1 MVKNLLLST
10 FLSLRAHKLR
20 VFLTMVGIIIGIT
33 AVVTVSA
40 IGEGMKQSSL
50 EVLDSTDSNTIRLVY
65 RLDLEDDEAAAGSN
79 FDSFAFNRTDLKT
92 LRKLDHIDNIAAD
105 YGYGFGSTETIDASL
120 AYFETSS
127 SGQMMAFKKAA
138 DNIAFGHDL
147 TEQDMN
153 DNKIVLTYESM
164 QQSLNVRNPKD
175 IIGRAIDVD
184 GLKFQ
189 VVGVK
194 QKLDMDQMI
203 MDDSVFYNVIPKKAY
218 NELAK
223 NKPINAIKMK
233 LSEGADRG
241 QVVDEANTLLKE
253 RHPDLLGNFEEDRSN
268 EQMRQQIES
277 MLQAVI
283 TGLLFITAISLLVG
297 GIGVMNIMYVSVSER
312 KREIGIRRAI
322 GAKPSNILIQF
333 LLEAAFIT
341 LIGGIIG
348 VLLGS
353 GIASLISSIS
363 PDIKAIVSP
372 KMAFMSASI
381 SAGIGLIFGV
391 IPAVNA
397 SKMDPIKA
405 IYQ

>member
-50 EVLDSTDSNTIRLVY
+50 KVLDSTDANVIRLIYKVDY
-65 RLDLEDDEAAAGSN
+65 GDENINFQDEEPFAFDRLDLK
-79 FDSFAFNRTDLKT
+79 L
-92 LRKLDHIDNIAAD
+92 LRGIDGVETIAAD
-105 YGYGFGSTETIDASL
+105 YGFGYGARESIQAQVNYFDTSGNGEIIATSQTGKSVASGNGFSKEQL
-120 AYFETSS
+120 ESN
-127 SGQMMAFKKAA
+127 
-138 DNIAFGHDL
+138 NIV
-147 TEQDMN
+147 
-153 DNKIVLTYESM
+153 ITYEMM
-164 QQSLNVRNPKD
+164 QQNLGIKKTKD

-184 GLKFQ
+184 GLKFI

-194 QKLDMDQMI
+194 EKIDDGSVI
-203 MDDSVFYNVIPKKAY
+203 MDDSVFYNEVPKKAF

-223 NKPINAIKMK
+223 NKSINAIKLKMTD
-233 LSEGADRG
+233 SADR
-241 QVVDEANTLLKE
+241 QAIVEAANNKLKE
-253 RHPDLLGNFEEDRSN
+253 QHPELVGKFEEDRTN
-268 EQMRQQIES
+268 EQARQEIES
-277 MLQAVI
+277 MLQAVV

-322 GAKPSNILIQF
+322 GAKPSTILFQF

-341 LIGGIIG
+341 LIGGVIG
-348 VLLGS
+348 IFFGWGL
-353 GIASLISSIS
+353 ATLISTLADGIT
-363 PDIKAIVSP
+363 AIVSP
-372 KMAFMSASI
+372 SMAILSATISAS
-381 SAGIGLIFGV
+381 IGLIFGV
-391 IPAVNA
+391 IPAINA
-397 SKMDPIKA
+397 AKLDPIKA